1 MTVLYGEPVRF
12 DKIEDP
18 TPEQQQAAA
27 ELVFERVKALYDGL
41 REGGRKTAIE
51 RARQA
56 GRAASHAAEHAT
68 PRLTVA
74 E

>member
-1 MTVLYGEPVRF
+1 VRF
-12 DKIEDP
+12 DKVENP
-18 TPEQQQAAA
+18 TKEQQQAAA

-41 REGGRKTAIE
+41 REGGRKTAIQ

-56 GRAASHAAEHAT
+56 GRAASQAAEQAT
-68 PRLTVA
+68 PRLTVP